1 MHKIIPTQLDKLFDN
16 YILIAQRLE
25 RSVCPSFEN
34 MMMHLDAMVHFRCVL
49 NERLLENGPDSLL
62 QGFEVQRNESVRL
75 EGYLSVFNGFII
87 TYRFFVICTNIYS
100 N

>member
-1 MHKIIPTQLDKLFDN
+1 MHKIIPTQIDKLFDN

-62 QGFEVQRNESVRL
+62 HLLHETGIDYQG
-75 EGYLSVFNGFII
+75 
-87 TYRFFVICTNIYS
+87 YRFWLDDAHQLCVNKAPAVRKS
-100 N
+100 